1 MIWEDSIKKLIASAV
16 AAAIYLAIA
25 GYFVREDRTASG
37 GGWISLQGLLS
48 AIVTM
53 PVSFPLE
60 YLGHKMDYKSNW
72 QMGGAILVSGALVF
86 GVVYGTLS
94 LVGLVLISK
103 PVQPRP

>member
-1 MIWEDSIKKLIASAV
+1 MIQEASIKKLIAAAV
-16 AAAIYLAIA
+16 AAVIYMAIA
-25 GYFVREDRTASG
+25 GYFVREDRTASS
-37 GGWISLQGLLS
+37 GGWINLQGLLS

-72 QMGGAILVSGALVF
+72 QIGGAIMVCGALVF
-86 GVVYGTLS
+86 GVVYGAIG

-103 PVQPRP
+103 PVRPRP